1 MKFRPLLS
9 FDVGALFGA
18 KRDLLGLDI
27 GSSAIK
33 LVQMKQARGNYL
45 LQKFGIQ
52 PLEPEVIVDG
62 TVMDSGRVV
71 SAIKELVGE
80 HNVKL
85 KNVAMSISGHSVI
98 VKKINLPPMPDEELE
113 GQVRLAAEQYI
124 PFDINEVNIDFH
136 ILNPNEQSDD
146 GQSQMS
152 LLLVAA
158 KKDKV
163 TELSELVKA
172 AGLNPVILDVD
183 AFAIENMYGI
193 NYPPSP
199 EDIVAL
205 VNIGASV
212 MNVNIVRG
220 ETSLLT
226 RDISIGGNRY
236 TEAIQREMG
245 VPYEEAEAAKKGERR
260 EGIDAEAVASVVD
273 GGHAEISSEIA
284 GSVTDDPDQP
294 SPRTSSQ
301 GHQTTDGRPCRAGR
315 RSRAGCAD
323 DCGVHVLLGGDGSRD
338 RVHATRQAGE
348 GKTAGCPAGTG
359 QTGRGL
365 REEEKTPRGEKPYHR
380 TTRKITSRPG
390 PCAGSREPKPGPS
403 QAVVGALE
411 REGE

>member
-9 FDVGALFGA
+9 FDIGALFGA

-71 SAIKELVGE
+71 SAIKELIGE

-146 GQSQMS
+146 GQPQMS

-199 EDIVAL
+199 EEIVAL

-226 RDISIGGNRY
+226 RDISVGGNRY

-273 GGHAEISSEIA
+273 GVHAEISSEIA
-284 GSVTDDPDQP
+284 RSVDYLKTTYTDQEINKLLLCGGCAKLEGLAQQLTDRLGVPVTVANPFKQIE
-294 SPRTSSQ
+294 TSSCDAKRETLAELAPLAAV
-301 GHQTTDGRPCRAGR
+301 GVGLAMR
-315 RSRAGCAD
+315 RI
-323 DCGVHVLLGGDGSRD
+323 GDR
-338 RVHATRQAGE
+338 
-348 GKTAGCPAGTG
+348 
-359 QTGRGL
+359 
-365 REEEKTPRGEKPYHR
+365 
-380 TTRKITSRPG
+380 
-390 PCAGSREPKPGPS
+390 
-403 QAVVGALE
+403 
-411 REGE
+411 